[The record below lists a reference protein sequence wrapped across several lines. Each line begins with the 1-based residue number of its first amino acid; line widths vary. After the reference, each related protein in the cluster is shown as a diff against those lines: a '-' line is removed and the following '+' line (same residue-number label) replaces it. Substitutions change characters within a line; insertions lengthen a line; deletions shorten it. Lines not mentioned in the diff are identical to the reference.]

1 MYTQVGGAT
10 VDSRFRQLDFDG
22 IPVRLDPDCATDT
35 AYFLNTDYL
44 VARYLGGNFMKAMPA
59 QQIVGTLDSVTPL
72 ASVISV
78 GTNNR
83 RAHGKLVRS

>member
-1 MYTQVGGAT
+1 LT
-10 VDSRFRQLDFDG
+10 FDG
-22 IPVRLDPDCATDT
+22 IPVRLDPDAPTNT
-35 AYFLNTDYL
+35 AYFVNTDYL

-72 ASVISV
+72 ASVLCF

-83 RAHGKLVRS
+83 RAHGKLNRA